1 MTEVLEVLDS
11 LHISALHCS
20 ILLFYSTDFSET
32 QNIEDLVLLFKRN
45 WLLIVLDG
53 FLWDQED
60 NNAKDLILFFK
71 EELTIDYWMLF
82 ELDVF
87 RWDQE
92 ANNVRDLILLFES
105 NRPDLLFLYHT
116 KDFSILFFWLKFKD
130 DSSNHKGLE
139 NGQKCK
145 RRFLLWNPTILHC
158 FKMDCRKEFRDI
170 EKVYKYPK
178 EEIKAHVIKCGGL
191 HCSAIGQTCFSSAL
205 LPPAPSKHFWSHF
218 CSNLSFWAGCTVESA
233 GYGMLRTLLE
243 NWVIESASGVGLGLL
258 GRPPHSWDRLMLSK
272 RG

>member
-1 MTEVLEVLDS
+1 MDLEVLDS
-11 LHISALHCS
+11 LHISALHCR
-20 ILLFYSTDFSET
+20 ILLFYSKDFSET
-32 QNIEDLVLLFKRN
+32 PNIEDLVLLFKRN

-53 FLWDQED
+53 FLWNQED
-60 NNAKDLILFFK
+60 NNVKDLILFFSRGIYYWL
-71 EELTIDYWMLF
+71 LTVF

-145 RRFLLWNPTILHC
+145 RRFLWNLAILP
-158 FKMDCRKEFRDI
+158 
-170 EKVYKYPK
+170 Y
-178 EEIKAHVIKCGGL
+178 
-191 HCSAIGQTCFSSAL
+191 S
-205 LPPAPSKHFWSHF
+205 
-218 CSNLSFWAGCTVESA
+218 
-233 GYGMLRTLLE
+233 
-243 NWVIESASGVGLGLL
+243 
-258 GRPPHSWDRLMLSK
+258 
-272 RG
+272 